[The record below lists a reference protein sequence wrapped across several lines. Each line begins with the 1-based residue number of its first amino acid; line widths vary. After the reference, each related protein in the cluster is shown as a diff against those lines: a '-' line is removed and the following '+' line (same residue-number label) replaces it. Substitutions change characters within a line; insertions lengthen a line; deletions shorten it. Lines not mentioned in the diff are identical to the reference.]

1 MKAGLHRL
9 PEVDA
14 DLPEV
19 NFDANPEAI
28 AAEIRITYYKKYI
41 ENEPSVVVP
50 PVVELPIVAAESAEP
65 EIDHEEN
72 VALKLNQAHGFTLK
86 KTFSGRR
93 APAISCW

>member
-19 NFDANPEAI
+19 NFQANPEAI

-41 ENEPSVVVP
+41 ENEPPVVV
-50 PVVELPIVAAESAEP
+50 ASESAQP
-65 EIDHEEN
+65 EIEHEEN
-72 VALKLNQAHGFTLK
+72 LAF
-86 KTFSGRR
+86 
-93 APAISCW
+93 